1 MIRTKE
7 ELKGYLL
14 ADKIALRKGKNRPS
28 FFGDEIWKFEICL
41 RKYEYY
47 MNRGGGIEILLPL
60 QMA

>member
-7 ELKGYLL
+7 ELKEYLL
-14 ADKIALRKGKNRPS
+14 ADKIALKKEKNRPS

-47 MNRGGGIEILLPL
+47 MNRGGY
-60 QMA
+60 